1 MVQKDFNLFGRLVG
15 GEDAWREVNAH
26 CVRQGGLVA
35 KVSITELVREP
46 IKRFGGLDT
55 KASKEDCS
63 LFGKLG
69 FNLRPF
75 SGCAVWVCFSRSAAV
90 SPW

>member
-1 MVQKDFNLFGRLVG
+1 MVQKDLNLFGRLVG
-15 GEDAWREVNAH
+15 SKDAWREVNPH

-35 KVSITELVREP
+35 KVSITKLVGEP

-69 FNLRPF
+69 FNLRLF
-75 SGCAVWVCFSRSAAV
+75 SGCAVWVCAC
-90 SPW
+90 